1 MFNNITVKFK
11 IKNYEFISS
20 ISFFLFFLNSKFIHK
35 ARHAKQQSNRER
47 LQQNEQ
53 LQGTGHQTKTEQ
65 TDQHQKQNN
74 KTARSATNNREH
86 PTNKD
91 TNLDLQPTT
100 ATTDPSCITSTDILR
115 LLCSAAFRSIQLYL
129 CLQR

>member
-1 MFNNITVKFK
+1 MTPV
-11 IKNYEFISS
+11 ISQAYL
-20 ISFFLFFLNSKFIHK
+20 LFYFNSKFIHK
-35 ARHAKQQSNRER
+35 ARHAKQQSNRET

-53 LQGTGHQTKTEQ
+53 PQGTGHQTKTEQ

-74 KTARSATNNREH
+74 KTAKSATNNREH

-91 TNLDLQPTT
+91 TNLDLEPTT